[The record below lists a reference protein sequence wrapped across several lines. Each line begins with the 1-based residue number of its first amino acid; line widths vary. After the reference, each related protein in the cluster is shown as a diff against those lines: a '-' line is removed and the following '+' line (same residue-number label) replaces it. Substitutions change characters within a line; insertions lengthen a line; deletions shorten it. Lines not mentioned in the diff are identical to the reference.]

1 MAISKIKAVF
11 SCDVGRVWEAVTS
24 LEDYAW
30 RSDLDHIEVIEENR
44 FIEYTRD
51 GYATAF
57 TTTEKKPCKRWE
69 FDLENDHM
77 RGHWTGVFTQKAEQT
92 ELEMTEAVTAKKIL
106 LRPFVKPYLKKQ
118 QLRYV
123 SDLKKALEDPV

>member
-1 MAISKIKAVF
+1 
-11 SCDVGRVWEAVTS
+11 
-24 LEDYAW
+24 
-30 RSDLDHIEVIEENR
+30 
-44 FIEYTRD
+44 
-51 GYATAF
+51 
-57 TTTEKKPCKRWE
+57 
-69 FDLENDHM
+69 M